1 MDNKAMAA
9 TTQANPWRRRRIA
22 LAFVALALGIAAPA
36 RAQAADAARPAN
48 GAGIVVEGLQ
58 EGQLRILA
66 GRSAVVNTAR
76 AVKRSAIGDAEVATV
91 KPLTATS
98 LLVTPRKAGTTQLI
112 VWDDNDR
119 SQMIDVVVQLDTAT
133 VQEQLRKILP
143 DSKIEVASA
152 NAAIVLRG
160 RVPTTDAAKQ
170 AEEVAAPYAVK
181 VLNFLE
187 VTGGQQVMLQVR
199 FAEVSRSATS
209 ALGVNL
215 FAADGAFIGGS
226 NIGAINPTNSIPGSI
241 VGNTPPNA
249 GVALPSRAISP
260 TVTIFGAGQVG
271 SFYLEAFVQALRQNN
286 LLRILAEPN
295 LLTMSGKE
303 ADFLAGGSFP
313 IPVAGGS
320 ELGGSSAVTIEFREF
335 GVRLRFLPTVTGDG
349 RVRLQVSPEVSDL
362 DFTTAVRL
370 NGFVVPGLSQ
380 RKVNTT
386 IELAEGQTFAI
397 AGLLNQTVT
406 ATKDST
412 PLLGDVP
419 VLGALFRSVRYQRKE
434 TELIVL
440 VTPKLVAPMNPGE
453 VPDGPGQRWRH
464 PTENDLFFNQDL
476 GGPINNKTGAA
487 TRPAAEVVV
496 AEQEVPRFV
505 GPYGFN
511 PVIVEQVTATD
522 PLDGI
527 DRQ

>member
-1 MDNKAMAA
+1 MGTKPMNHGQ
-9 TTQANPWRRRRIA
+9 TWRRRRLA
-22 LAFVALALGIAAPA
+22 LAVVALALGLFATKAA
-36 RAQAADAARPAN
+36 AAEAPARPAN
-48 GAGIVVEGLQ
+48 GAALVVDGLEQ
-58 EGQLRILA
+58 GQLRILA
-66 GRSAVVNTAR
+66 GRSSVVNTVR
-76 AVKRSAIGDAEVATV
+76 PVKRSAIGDSEVATI
-91 KPLTATS
+91 KPLTANS
-98 LLVTPRKAGTTQLI
+98 ILVTPKKAGTTQLI
-112 VWDDNDR
+112 LWDDDDR
-119 SQMIDVVVQLDTAT
+119 SQMIDVVVMLDTVT
-133 VQEQLRKILP
+133 IQDQLKKLLP
-143 DSKIEVASA
+143 DSKIEVTSA
-152 NAAIVLRG
+152 NGAIVLRG

-170 AEEVAAPYAVK
+170 AAEVAGPYAAK

-226 NIGAINPTNSIPGSI
+226 NIGAINPAAGIPGSL
-241 VGNTPPNA
+241 VGNTPANA
-249 GVALPSRAISP
+249 GVALPARAISP
-260 TVTIFGAGQVG
+260 TVTIFGAGQIG
-271 SFYLEAFVQALRQNN
+271 SFYFEAFVQALRQNN
-286 LLRILAEPN
+286 ILRILAEPN

-440 VTPKLVAPMNPGE
+440 VTPRIVAPMNPGE
-453 VPDGPGQRWRH
+453 IPDAPGQRWRH
-464 PTENDLFFNQDL
+464 PTENDLFFKQDL
-476 GGPINNKTGAA
+476 GGPITGKANGPA
-487 TRPAAEVVV
+487 TRPAEV
-496 AEQEVPRFV
+496 AGDGIAPQFI

-511 PVIVEQVTATD
+511 PVPAGEAVTATD
-522 PLDGI
+522 PLEGI
-527 DRQ
+527 EE